1 MRAEDFAPSA
11 PGRVRMEEFTT
22 AGRRITLPAFFPNPL
37 PAILELTPKTVVVI
51 SEAAEALGRLDS
63 AISRLPNPNLLTRAS
78 LRREAQ
84 STAALEG
91 THVSLEELMISEVD
105 SDAKP
110 PAQVLEV
117 GNYLTAVELA
127 TTLLKSKPLVFP
139 VIDQLQKAIVA
150 GTPDDY
156 YDAGQ
161 IRQRQVYIG
170 GSADDPDSIRFIPL
184 PPGDD
189 LVRATTEWEK
199 WIHTEHDIPTIAKVA
214 LAHYQ
219 FETIHPYSNGN
230 GRVGRLIIVL
240 QLMTSGVLTYPV
252 LTLSQW
258 LEKNKEQY
266 RDLLLHVSQTG
277 DFESWV
283 NFFSRGL
290 RASARAD
297 LERIDGLLAL
307 QKKHIDVVKDSGDR
321 TEARNIVSTLI
332 AYPMVSVGLI
342 AKQHGITIKTATAA
356 IRKLESLGLINE
368 ITGKSYARKW
378 VAQDVLKFLNS

>member
-1 MRAEDFAPSA
+1 MREEDFSQSA
-11 PGRVRMEEFTT
+11 PGRIRRHEVIT
-22 AGRRITLPAFFPNPL
+22 ADRKITLPIFFPNPL
-37 PAILELTPKTVVVI
+37 PTIVELTPKTVVVI

-63 AISRLPNPNLLTRAS
+63 AISRLPNPDLLTRSS

-91 THVSLEELMISEVD
+91 THVSLEELMMSEVD
-105 SDAKP
+105 YDAKQ
-110 PAQVLEV
+110 PARVLEV
-117 GNYLTAVELA
+117 SNYLTALDLA
-127 TTLLKSKPLVFP
+127 TILLKSKPLAFS
-139 VIDQLQKAIVA
+139 VINQLQKAIVS

-161 IRQRQVYIG
+161 IRARQVYIG
-170 GSADDPDSIRFIPL
+170 GSADDPDSIRFVPL

-189 LVRATTEWEK
+189 LVRATTDWEK
-199 WIHTEHDIPTIAKVA
+199 WIHTEHDMPTVVTVA

-230 GRVGRLIIVL
+230 GRVGRLIVVL
-240 QLMTSGVLTYPV
+240 QLMTSGVLTHPV
-252 LTLSQW
+252 LALSQW
-258 LEKNKEQY
+258 LENNKEQY
-266 RDLLLHVSQTG
+266 RDLLLRVSQTG
-277 DFESWV
+277 DFESWI

-297 LERIDGLLAL
+297 LDRIDGLLAL

-332 AYPMVSVGLI
+332 AYPMVSAGLV

-356 IRKLESLGLINE
+356 IRKLESLGLITE